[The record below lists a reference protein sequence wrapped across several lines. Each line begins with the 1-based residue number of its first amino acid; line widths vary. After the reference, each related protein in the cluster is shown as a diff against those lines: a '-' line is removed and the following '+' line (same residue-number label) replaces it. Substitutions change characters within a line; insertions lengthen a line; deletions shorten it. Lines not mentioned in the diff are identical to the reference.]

1 MFNWLLRACMTK
13 SYDGSL
19 TSNSKGSIKCVS
31 LNNQLRPARPTLV
44 NINYNEPLYYTFTIN
59 VNECDES
66 WNTTDDPYARV
77 CVPDKVKIWIQKY
90 LT

>member
-1 MFNWLLRACMTK
+1 MFNGLLRACMTK

-44 NINYNEPLYYTFTIN
+44 ILTIMN
-59 VNECDES
+59 LF
-66 WNTTDDPYARV
+66 
-77 CVPDKVKIWIQKY
+77 IIHLQ
-90 LT
+90 